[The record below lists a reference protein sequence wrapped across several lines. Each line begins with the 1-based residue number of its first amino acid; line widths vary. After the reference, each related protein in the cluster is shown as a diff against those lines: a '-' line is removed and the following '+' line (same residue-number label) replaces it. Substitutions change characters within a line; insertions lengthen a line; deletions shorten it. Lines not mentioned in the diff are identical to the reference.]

1 MTPTTATKR
10 LDSTH
15 EPALRS
21 WVEAAN
27 DPASDFP
34 IQNLPFGVFRRVGS
48 SEPPRIGVAIGDHV
62 LDVLGCIEEDLLTGI
77 GPETAR
83 ALSRPTLNHLMS
95 QGADA
100 WSAARRA
107 ISRLL
112 ETPTAAL
119 RDNAALR
126 KRHLVPIDGAELR
139 VPAVIGDYTDFY
151 ASVHHAMNVGSMFR
165 PDNPLLPNYKHLP
178 VGYHGRAS
186 SIVASGTPVRRP
198 QGQTKADDDDAP
210 TIQKWE
216 YQPLGP
222 FNAKNFAT
230 TVSPW
235 VVTLD
240 ALEPFRVPGPPR
252 SDGDPPTLEYLDPTE
267 DAAYDITVEV
277 YVSSEQMRREPRQFP
292 GNVLDDRPDVG
303 PSHLDRMQP
312 RARGPDGKRDNLR
325 SRGGFARL
333 PAGTNVARTDPPGAS
348 RRHAA
353 QVPRR
358 RR

>member
-139 VPAVIGDYTDFY
+139 VPAVSAITAGP
-151 ASVHHAMNVGSMFR
+151 ARSWPA
-165 PDNPLLPNYKHLP
+165 
-178 VGYHGRAS
+178 
-186 SIVASGTPVRRP
+186 
-198 QGQTKADDDDAP
+198 AP
-210 TIQKWE
+210 
-216 YQPLGP
+216 PC
-222 FNAKNFAT
+222 
-230 TVSPW
+230 V
-235 VVTLD
+235 D
-240 ALEPFRVPGPPR
+240 
-252 SDGDPPTLEYLDPTE
+252 
-267 DAAYDITVEV
+267 
-277 YVSSEQMRREPRQFP
+277 
-292 GNVLDDRPDVG
+292 
-303 PSHLDRMQP
+303 P
-312 RARGPDGKRDNLR
+312 RAR
-325 SRGGFARL
+325 
-333 PAGTNVARTDPPGAS
+333 
-348 RRHAA
+348 
-353 QVPRR
+353 RR
-358 RR
+358 RTTTTLRHSGRVAFWTTSWRWAS